1 MAKTLRTWLRP
12 HHLGSAVASALLLL
26 LFLGPAST
34 RSVEPE
40 RVSTLPLH
48 LERDFPGLDRLAPSQ
63 RPAPAPAPARAGSS
77 ARDRYL
83 ASIPFGPEIRRAAR
97 SQGLDSLLV
106 ASVVEAESSFR
117 ADAVS
122 PKGALG
128 LMQLLPLHFAA
139 NERPFDPAVNLAA
152 GAEYL
157 AEMKRRF
164 DGDLELALA
173 AYHAGPSAVERFGG
187 LPPYQETRRYV
198 GRVLELYHV
207 HQTTLGDPAGA
218 ARAGSRPAATAQRG
232 S

>member
-1 MAKTLRTWLRP
+1 MFKTTLSFPRL
-12 HHLGSAVASALLLL
+12 HHLGSAVVSALLLL

-34 RSVEPE
+34 RSSVPE
-40 RVSTLPLH
+40 SQETLPLH
-48 LERDFPGLDRLAPSQ
+48 LERHFPELARLPLAPNLQ
-63 RPAPAPAPARAGSS
+63 VAPVAPLAAPNARE
-77 ARDRYL
+77 RYL
-83 ASIPFGPEIRRAAR
+83 SSIPFGSEIRKAAR

-106 ASVVEAESSFR
+106 VSVVEAESAFR

-122 PKGALG
+122 PKGAIG
-128 LMQLLPLHFAA
+128 LMQLLPLHFEAH
-139 NERPFDPAVNLAA
+139 EQPFDPAVNLAA

-187 LPPYQETRRYV
+187 LPPYRETRQYV
-198 GRVLELYHV
+198 GRVLELYRE
-207 HQTTLGDPAGA
+207 HQASVGG
-218 ARAGSRPAATAQRG
+218 RPEPPERIVQRG